1 MKTVY
6 IGLARTV
13 YDRTFGDFPAKST
26 EYTPY
31 IYTYMVYICIMA
43 NPTHMPSCKKSRS
56 SGHCL
61 HLATEAST
69 NDQRDVQRL
78 DAPYNKQEC
87 TTQQVTSRS
96 YIHTLAHVQAT
107 TSEWLPDTN
116 SGLPCKHANPPTFE
130 HHPTRSGLA
139 AVHKQL
145 AIVQTHSPLLLHHT
159 THLGVAA
166 VHK

>member
-1 MKTVY
+1 
-6 IGLARTV
+6 
-13 YDRTFGDFPAKST
+13 
-26 EYTPY
+26 
-31 IYTYMVYICIMA
+31 MA

-145 AIVQTHSPLLLHHT
+145 APMQTHPPTLLHHTTRSGLAAVHKQLAPMQTHPPILLHHT